1 MHILSADQFEPT
13 QIKKIFKRADF
24 FKKQDANTNSRRG
37 LADLHKGRQIA
48 TLFFQPSTRTRLS
61 FETAVVK
68 LGAGL
73 VSTENALE
81 HSSAVKGETV
91 EDTFKIL
98 NQYGFDAIVMRHNE
112 VGAAV
117 RAAKVSKTCV
127 INAGDGGGEH
137 PTQALLDAYTI
148 YNAHTKLN
156 NLKIVMGGD
165 LRYGRTIRSLSK
177 ILSKFDGNQI
187 TFVSIPELQITDDVK
202 RFLDAAGTKY
212 VESANMLEAFAGA
225 DVIYWTRLQKEYID
239 DPKKVPKGGFTIDKK
254 ALKVIPK
261 KAIIMHPL
269 PRVDEI
275 DPAVDND
282 VRAVYFQQAGN
293 GLYIRMA
300 VLDQILNGTAR

>member
-1 MHILSADQFEPT
+1 MHVLSAEQFERP
-13 QIKKIFKRADF
+13 QIEKIFKRADY
-24 FKKQDANTNSRRG
+24 FKKQDQNPKTRRK
-37 LADLHKGRQIA
+37 LAELHQGKQVG

-61 FETAVVK
+61 FETAIVK

-81 HSSAVKGETV
+81 HSSAAKGESL

-98 NQYGFDAIVMRHNE
+98 NQYGFDLIVMRHHK
-112 VGAAV
+112 VGAAD
-117 RAAKVSKTCV
+117 RAAAVSKTPV

-148 YNAHTKLN
+148 FKAHKKLN

-177 ILSKFDGNQI
+177 ILAKYKGNHI
-187 TFVSIPELQITDDVK
+187 TFVSIPQLQITQDVK
-202 RFLDAAGTKY
+202 DFLKKSGTTFTQT
-212 VESANMLEAFAGA
+212 SNMLKAIKDA
-225 DVIYWTRLQKEYID
+225 DVIYWTRLQKEYLKN
-239 DPKKVPKGGFTIDKK
+239 PKNLPRGGFTINKQALK
-254 ALKVIPK
+254 ALPE

-275 DPAVDND
+275 EPDVDDD

-300 VLDQILNGTAR
+300 MVDGILTGKI